1 MFFSKYIKIDA
12 VETLTKTIQSRGIRE
27 QYQIQD
33 VMFVKS
39 GGVRNLLSQ
48 SKKFDMT
55 NGKPI
60 KTLGMYLSPSNE
72 AGDKINTCH
81 NATKICRVICLKNNG
96 HMKYGENTRIQK
108 TRFFYGYPMEF
119 LNILIGE
126 IVSGS
131 QKAVNETVNVRLNG
145 TSDIDWSIYIN
156 MPLLL
161 ADLSN
166 VNGFYDYTKN
176 PKYKPSEG
184 YQITFSVSENTSL
197 SEAQGIIKR
206 GGSIAIVTSKTEH
219 AELVALNYSK
229 LINGDISDHRM
240 QDPKGSIVL
249 LIYKGKGATKA
260 QRGTWDGFVKS
271 QSFIEAILEGAK

>member
-131 QKAVNETVNVRLNG
+131 QAISIGVSISTCPYYLQ
-145 TSDIDWSIYIN
+145 TSVMLTGSTTTLRI
-156 MPLLL
+156 
-161 ADLSN
+161 
-166 VNGFYDYTKN
+166 
-176 PKYKPSEG
+176 
-184 YQITFSVSENTSL
+184 QNTSP
-197 SEAQGIIKR
+197 QK
-206 GGSIAIVTSKTEH
+206 AIRSPF
-219 AELVALNYSK
+219 
-229 LINGDISDHRM
+229 
-240 QDPKGSIVL
+240 Q
-249 LIYKGKGATKA
+249 
-260 QRGTWDGFVKS
+260 
-271 QSFIEAILEGAK
+271 